1 MNITGYTLNADIT
14 LIAASEDNNYFRL
27 LNRLIEALE
36 AYADAPK
43 SAIPEIEKR
52 LGEIAE
58 PYDFYVD
65 FVAPSDG
72 KLGGYKAVLYP

>member
-36 AYADAPK
+36 AYADAP
-43 SAIPEIEKR
+43 ET
-52 LGEIAE
+52 
-58 PYDFYVD
+58 
-65 FVAPSDG
+65 APSDG